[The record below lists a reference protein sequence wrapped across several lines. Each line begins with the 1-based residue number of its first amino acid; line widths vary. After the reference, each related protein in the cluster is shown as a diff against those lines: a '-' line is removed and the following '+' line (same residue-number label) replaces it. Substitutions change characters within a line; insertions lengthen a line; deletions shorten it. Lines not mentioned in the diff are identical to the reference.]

1 MANGQWAWHVHHMTL
16 VEQLYG
22 PYGLT
27 NRQHHIKTTKP
38 GRERARRLRLLK
50 VVQNQALI
58 VSLQAGLDI
67 NCLPIHVRRKIRK
80 ALGVAILALHDH
92 ECPKCPWDGTTIFP
106 KKKKVK

>member
-22 PYGLT
+22 SYGLT
-27 NRQHHIKTTKP
+27 TRQNYIKTDKP

-58 VSLQAGLDI
+58 VSLQASLEI
-67 NCLPIHVRRKIRK
+67 YRLPLPVRRKIRK
-80 ALGVAILALHDH
+80 ALGVAILALHNH